1 MTAIRPPIRAPR
13 KVPGSPLPAGR
24 AATEDRASREWRT
37 ERGSGSSDI
46 HPAGRTPIVSSETPQ
61 RGDSEA
67 RLDGGCGAAVGG
79 VPDRPSSRSDSTFAA
94 VPVKGMEPSGGRA
107 RRVKSSRVRRDVS
120 LDVRLSTAEREA
132 IRARARALGAKP
144 SAWARAVILDAL
156 DARGTR
162 EAVIQQNANET
173 PDPELARA
181 IEQLRRVGVNLNTT
195 LRKGQTVDAGL
206 LRAVFGVVSD
216 LRAALGDRTAS

>member
-1 MTAIRPPIRAPR
+1 
-13 KVPGSPLPAGR
+13 
-24 AATEDRASREWRT
+24 
-37 ERGSGSSDI
+37 
-46 HPAGRTPIVSSETPQ
+46 
-61 RGDSEA
+61 
-67 RLDGGCGAAVGG
+67 
-79 VPDRPSSRSDSTFAA
+79 
-94 VPVKGMEPSGGRA
+94 
-107 RRVKSSRVRRDVS
+107 
-120 LDVRLSTAEREA
+120 
-132 IRARARALGAKP
+132 
-144 SAWARAVILDAL
+144 VILDAL